1 MTIDDQHRELLLEAI
16 EDLMY
21 KVSLELNELKGQP
34 MTAKRKRLTDKQ
46 KKLEKLQHQVHIS
59 K

>member
-1 MTIDDQHRELLLEAI
+1 MTIDDQHQELLLEAI

-21 KVSLELNELKGQP
+21 KVSLELNQLKGQP
-34 MTAKRKRLTDKQ
+34 MTAKRKRLTAKQ
-46 KKLEKLQHQVHIS
+46 KELEKLQHQVHIR